1 MLSKIEELKLVTRCT
16 LFDDREAF
24 GRLVEEYQSEM
35 RRFFLNMSGGNAA
48 LSDDLAQETF
58 LKAYLSIRGFKGLS
72 KFKTWLY
79 RIAYNEYYDWARKR
93 KEELGDSEDATAF
106 RDEPPDNRERT
117 DDARMDVAVALKA
130 LNETERSIIILFY
143 MEDKPIKDIVAIT
156 SLPEGTGEIPLV
168 KSKKQTCRLPRQEL
182 KKQNGL

>member
-16 LFDDREAF
+16 LFDDRDAF
-24 GRLVEEYQSEM
+24 GRLVEEYQSEI

-58 LKAYLSIRGFKGLS
+58 LKAYLSVRGFKGLS

-79 RIAYNEYYDWARKR
+79 RIAYNEYYDWVRKR

-106 RDEPPDNRERT
+106 RERA
-117 DDARMDVAVALKA
+117 DDARLDVAVALKA

-143 MEDKPIKDIVAIT
+143 MEDKPIKDIVTIT
-156 SLPEGTGEIPLV
+156 SLPEGTV
-168 KSKKQTCRLPRQEL
+168 KSHLSRAKSKLADFFG
-182 KKQNGL
+182 KN

>member
-16 LFDDREAF
+16 LFDDRDAF

-93 KEELGDSEDATAF
+93 KEELGDSEDA
-106 RDEPPDNRERT
+106 
-117 DDARMDVAVALKA
+117 RMDVAVALKA

-156 SLPEGTGEIPLV
+156 SLPEGTV
-168 KSKKQTCRLPRQEL
+168 KSHLSRAKNKLADFLGR
-182 KKQNGL
+182 N

>member
-16 LFDDREAF
+16 LFDDRDAF

-48 LSDDLAQETF
+48 LS
-58 LKAYLSIRGFKGLS
+58 
-72 KFKTWLY
+72 
-79 RIAYNEYYDWARKR
+79 
-93 KEELGDSEDATAF
+93 
-106 RDEPPDNRERT
+106 DEPPDNRERT

-130 LNETERSIIILFY
+130 LNETERSITILFY

-156 SLPEGTGEIPLV
+156 SLPEGTV
-168 KSKKQTCRLPRQEL
+168 KSHLSRAKSKLADFFG
-182 KKQNGL
+182 KN

>member
-117 DDARMDVAVALKA
+117 DDAAW
-130 LNETERSIIILFY
+130 TW
-143 MEDKPIKDIVAIT
+143 
-156 SLPEGTGEIPLV
+156 
-168 KSKKQTCRLPRQEL
+168 QWH
-182 KKQNGL
+182 

>member
-16 LFDDREAF
+16 LFDDRDAF

-106 RDEPPDNRERT
+106 RDEPPDNRERA

-143 MEDKPIKDIVAIT
+143 MEDKPVKDIVAIT
-156 SLPEGTGEIPLV
+156 SLPEGTV
-168 KSKKQTCRLPRQEL
+168 KSHLSRAKNKLADFLGR
-182 KKQNGL
+182 N

>member
-16 LFDDREAF
+16 LFDDRDAF

-93 KEELGDSEDATAF
+93 KEELGD
-106 RDEPPDNRERT
+106 NRERA

-156 SLPEGTGEIPLV
+156 SLPEGTV
-168 KSKKQTCRLPRQEL
+168 KSHLSRAKNKLADFLGR
-182 KKQNGL
+182 N

>member
-16 LFDDREAF
+16 LFDDRDAF

-93 KEELGDSEDATAF
+93 KEELGDGTESPERNGTEHHHTLLHGRQADKGHCGDYITAG
-106 RDEPPDNRERT
+106 RH
-117 DDARMDVAVALKA
+117 
-130 LNETERSIIILFY
+130 S
-143 MEDKPIKDIVAIT
+143 
-156 SLPEGTGEIPLV
+156 EIPLV

-182 KKQNGL
+182 KNRTDYEHKYR